1 MAHHGRRVNRAQ
13 RAEASRSGR
22 EDGAR
27 RVRRDAGLHGIPARA
42 LAPDQDEQRDRAHQP
57 RDQEEDEGRRDLPGR
72 QFGPHAGDGEAEVH
86 SGARVGQ
93 EEVPGYVEAR
103 GDGRAEG
110 KAEGQKRTG
119 PETAKSIC
127 ERVLTVP
134 GLRARSIRARQSYGN
149 TTILPSAKGTE
160 SMAGSVPKRQIR
172 GIVS

>member
-1 MAHHGRRVNRAQ
+1 MHVKSDPRAGIARGIWQEGRGGGGRVGVDAARD
-13 RAEASRSGR
+13 GR

-27 RVRRDAGLHGIPARA
+27 RVHRDACLHGIPAE
-42 LAPDQDEQRDRAHQP
+42 APAQDQDKQRDRAHQP

-110 KAEGQKRTG
+110 KAEG
-119 PETAKSIC
+119 
-127 ERVLTVP
+127 
-134 GLRARSIRARQSYGN
+134 
-149 TTILPSAKGTE
+149 
-160 SMAGSVPKRQIR
+160 
-172 GIVS
+172 